1 MLNQNAIDILKD
13 DHGTIKNL
21 FAQYE
26 EAQSQAYEARQ
37 WIAQNVFREL
47 DLHSQ
52 LEEQIFYPA
61 VRSAATAEG
70 QDLVL
75 EGIEEHHI
83 IDILIAELRD
93 SYPADE
99 SYDAKFKVLRENV
112 EHHIR
117 EEEKEMF
124 PIAKKELRDH
134 LDQLGDEMW
143 RRKEILL
150 LTPQ

>member
-13 DHGTIKNL
+13 DHDTIKNL

-26 EAQSQAYEARQ
+26 EAHSEAYEARQ
-37 WIAQNVFREL
+37 WLAQHVFREL
-47 DLHSQ
+47 DLHGQ

-61 VRSAATAEG
+61 VRSATTAEG

-75 EGIEEHHI
+75 EGIEEHHS
-83 IDILIAELRD
+83 IDILIEELRD
-93 SYPADE
+93 SYPTDE
-99 SYDAKFKVLRENV
+99 SYDAKFKVLRETV
-112 EHHIR
+112 AHHIQ
-117 EEEKEMF
+117 EEEKELF
-124 PIAKKELRDH
+124 PIAKQELRDR

>member
-21 FAQYE
+21 LAQYE
-26 EAQSQAYEARQ
+26 DAQSEAYETKQ
-37 WIAQNVFREL
+37 WIAQQVFREL

-61 VRSAATAEG
+61 VQSATTETG
-70 QDLVL
+70 RDLVL
-75 EGIEEHHI
+75 EGIEEHHV
-83 IDILIAELRD
+83 IDVLIEELRD
-93 SYPADE
+93 SHPTDE
-99 SYDAKFKVLRENV
+99 SYDAKFKVLRENI
-112 EHHIR
+112 EHHIQ
-117 EEEKEMF
+117 EEEEEMF
-124 PIAKKELRDH
+124 PIAKKELGDR
-134 LDQLGDEMW
+134 LEQLGDEMW